1 MNLIAFGL
9 SHRTLP
15 VRLREKAALSPPGA
29 QSLLRDLA
37 ASGATTETVALSTCN
52 RTEVYAC
59 TADPERAEHEMARA
73 LVVHSRIST
82 DELASGRYLLH
93 DDRAVTQLFR
103 VACSLDSMVIGESE
117 IQGQVHGAWELAL
130 AERVTGPFL
139 NRLFRQALEV
149 GKEVRSSTRIGA
161 GAVSISAVAVD
172 LARQTLGDLA
182 DRRVVV
188 IGAGRV
194 AEAATRSLVAKG
206 AGEIV
211 VANRTVRAAGELA
224 ARVGGRGVGLD
235 DLPAEMRVADIVIS
249 STDAPGV
256 VLGREAV
263 RRALEAR
270 ADASARPMVIIDTS
284 VPRDVEASVG
294 TLAGVTLFDIDDLAR
309 TAEANLNGRRAE
321 AELGEQ
327 HVLIATERFAAW
339 RRGRAADA
347 VISSLRAHA
356 EQIRRAELERAERSP
371 GWSPGDRERLDRL
384 TAAIVNKLLHEPTVR
399 VRAEAERGDATCLAQ
414 CARRL
419 FALQDPAE
427 LRP

>member
-1 MNLIAFGL
+1 VNLIAFGL

-15 VRLREKAALSPPGA
+15 VRLREKAALSQPGA
-29 QSLLRDLA
+29 RSLLRDLA
-37 ASGATTETVALSTCN
+37 TSGAMSEAVALSTCN

-59 TADPERAEHEMARA
+59 TTDPERAEHEVARA
-73 LVVHSRIST
+73 LVAHSRINT

-93 DDRAVTQLFR
+93 DDRAATQLFR

-130 AERVTGPFL
+130 AERVTGPLL

-182 DRRVVV
+182 RRRVVV

-211 VANRTVRAAGELA
+211 VANRTVSAAGDLA
-224 ARVGGRGVGLD
+224 GRVGGRGVGLD
-235 DLPAEMRVADIVIS
+235 DLPAEMRAADIVIS

-256 VLGREAV
+256 VLGHDAV
-263 RRALEAR
+263 RRILEER
-270 ADASARPMVIIDTS
+270 PHSASRPMVIIDTS
-284 VPRDVEASVG
+284 VPRDVEAAVG

-309 TAEANLNGRRAE
+309 TADANLNGRRAE
-321 AELGEQ
+321 AEVGEK
-327 HVLIATERFAAW
+327 HVLMATERFAAW

-347 VISSLRAHA
+347 VISSLRERA
-356 EQIRRAELERAERSP
+356 EAIRRAEVERAERSP
-371 GWSPGDRERLDRL
+371 GWSAGDRERLDRL
-384 TAAIVNKLLHEPTVR
+384 TTAIVNKLLHEPTVR
-399 VRAEAERGDATCLAQ
+399 VRAEAERGDGTCLAQ

-419 FALQDPAE
+419 FGLQEPAGP
-427 LRP
+427 RG